1 MSGWC
6 HVGSPSSVT
15 VPCDGGRNPAI
26 MCSTVVLPAPFGP
39 SRPVTPGP
47 SAIVTSL
54 TATTLPYHRDT
65 AARSIALI
73 GCLPVWRLRGSQAHS
88 SRSYGCPLVWRL
100 RGSQAHSSRSYG
112 CPLVW
117 RLRGSQAH
125 SSRSYG
131 NPPIPQQQPTRG
143 KDGQRDG
150 QDEVHRPVVADVN
163 AGDAVRPLLEALENA
178 WRAEQT

>member
-1 MSGWC
+1 MSGLR
-6 HVGSPSSVT
+6 HAGEPSIAT
-15 VPCDGGRNPAI
+15 VPCDGGRKPAI

-112 CPLVW
+112 
-117 RLRGSQAH
+117 
-125 SSRSYG
+125 

-150 QDEVHRPVVADVN
+150 QDEVHRSVVADLSAV
-163 AGDAVRPLLEALENA
+163 DPVRPMLDALENA
-178 WRAEQT
+178 WRAEQTRDVLLFALI